1 MVTVAASIDPRVGH
15 HLLRIVAVHGD
26 TDPADPY
33 PGKQGRRV
41 TLRPRLAAADIAAW
55 AALDGCPTTATT
67 GVAPH
72 IAVTTYPYGAQLVT
86 VNGGG
91 HT

>member
-1 MVTVAASIDPRVGH
+1 MATQTRRIPTLENRAPSHLATPPSSRGH
-15 HLLRIVAVHGD
+15 SG
-26 TDPADPY
+26 
-33 PGKQGRRV
+33 PGC
-41 TLRPRLAAADIAAW
+41 
-55 AALDGCPTTATT
+55 LDGCPTTATT